1 MSALREFRAD
11 LHVHSCLSP
20 CADIFM
26 TPARI
31 AKRAREAGLDM
42 VTICD
47 HNSAENA
54 PYGKKACDRLEG
66 LSFLPGLEIT
76 SVEEVHV
83 VALFGGVAG
92 ALKMQRVVY
101 DKLTKAPNDSAMYGD
116 QIIVN
121 EDDEVEGFNDR
132 LLIGSVDMDLK
143 SLVDQVHRLD
153 GIAIAA
159 HIDKTS
165 FGVVGQLGFIPEDVD
180 FDAVELS
187 RYVTDRSEDW
197 EREAQKNYFMGRRF
211 PILFS
216 SDAHRLEEVGKRRT
230 MFLLK
235 SPGFEEIRMALKEV
249 GGRKVQARETTEV

>member
-1 MSALREFRAD
+1 MSLLREFRAD
-11 LHVHSCLSP
+11 LHIHSCLSP

-26 TPARI
+26 TPMRI
-31 AKRAREAGLDM
+31 AQRAREAGLDM
-42 VTICD
+42 IAICD

-54 PYGKKACDRLEG
+54 PYGLKACERLEG

-83 VALFGGVAG
+83 VALFAGIAG

-101 DKLTKAPNDSAMYGD
+101 NKLTKAPHDSDMYGD
-116 QIIVN
+116 QIVVN

-132 LLIGSVDMDLK
+132 MLIGSVDMDLK
-143 SLVDQVHRLD
+143 SLVDRIHRLD

-159 HIDKTS
+159 HIDRTS

-187 RYVTDRSEDW
+187 RHVTDRSEDW
-197 EREAQKNYFMGRRF
+197 ERTAQENYFMGRRF

-216 SDAHRLEEVGKRRT
+216 SDAHRLEEVGERRT
-230 MFLLK
+230 RFLLK
-235 SPGFEEIRMALKEV
+235 SPELEEIKMALQEV
-249 GGRKVQARETTEV
+249 GGRKVQTRETV